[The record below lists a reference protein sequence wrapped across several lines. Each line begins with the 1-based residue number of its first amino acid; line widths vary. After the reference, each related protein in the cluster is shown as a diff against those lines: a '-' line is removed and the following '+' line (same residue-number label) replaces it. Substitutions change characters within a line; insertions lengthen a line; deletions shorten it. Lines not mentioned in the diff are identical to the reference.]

1 MTSEVKLKTGGDPRS
16 LPDYAAL
23 RDEISK
29 LTHPARPDVDWRY
42 VETLCLRL
50 YEHNGVELQTASWYT
65 IARMHTT
72 GLSGLNE
79 GLALIVALTRHHWS
93 VMWPL
98 NTHARLE
105 IITGLFNRL
114 QKTLR
119 AMPPD
124 NRDNLPLLYQTE
136 TFLKALSDTLA
147 RHELK
152 QSSKVALPEA
162 MVKGYIT
169 RLENQPVQGEAS
181 SPVTLPAQ
189 ALRSDAPD
197 VQEHQTQP
205 HSRLVYVVS
214 ETKTES
220 TPSLQKSPP
229 TFLKPFM
236 AGVCAALLAVSV
248 AIPGWQF
255 LTQPSQAEQQLR
267 ALLTLPPDVLSA
279 DQMAQL
285 SRTSSLLNHA
295 SEWITLSCQQITRLA
310 ELPPAYNLQRSAQL
324 LQQLMVL
331 FPDNPRVQEM
341 VDNWHKSVRSRA
353 LPEEAMTGW
362 NEGMSRLQQLAERLN
377 RLDEQR
383 GKYMTVSELKTEVFG
398 IMQAF
403 NRHTPAEELLWRY
416 GEVSNQ
422 SGSESQQKLA
432 QDSLMA
438 LLNSYWFLRDGDTI
452 RNKINSRH
460 NNQPDI

>member
-29 LTHPARPDVDWRY
+29 LTHPARPDVDWRH

-124 NRDNLPLLYQTE
+124 DRDNLPLLYQTE

-169 RLENQPVQGEAS
+169 RLENQPVQGEVS
-181 SPVTLPAQ
+181 SPVILPAQ

-197 VQEHQTQP
+197 VQGHEAMP

-214 ETKTES
+214 ETKAEPTS
-220 TPSLQKSPP
+220 SLQKSPP
-229 TFLKPFM
+229 TFLKPFV

-255 LTQPSQAEQQLR
+255 LTQPSPAEQQLR
-267 ALLTLPPDVLSA
+267 ALLSPPPDVLSA
-279 DQMAQL
+279 DQMTQL
-285 SRTSSLLNHA
+285 SRTSSVINHA
-295 SEWITLSCQQITRLA
+295 QEWTDLSGQQIKRLA

-341 VDNWHKSVRSRA
+341 VDNWQKSVRSRA

-362 NEGMSRLQQLAERLN
+362 NEGMTRLQQLAERLN
-377 RLDEQR
+377 RLDAQR
-383 GKYMTVSELKTEVFG
+383 GKYMTVSELKSQVFG
-398 IMQAF
+398 MLTSFRQTVPVEEQIRQLKLLPEDSPQRQQQIQQAEQHL
-403 NRHTPAEELLWRY
+403 RAQVY
-416 GEVSNQ
+416 M
-422 SGSESQQKLA
+422 LA
-432 QDSLMA
+432 QEKH
-438 LLNSYWFLRDGDTI
+438 RE
-452 RNKINSRH
+452 
-460 NNQPDI
+460 

>member
-29 LTHPARPDVDWRY
+29 LTHPARPDVNWRY

-124 NRDNLPLLYQTE
+124 DRDNLPLLYQTE

-152 QSSKVALPEA
+152 QSNKVALPEA
-162 MVKGYIT
+162 IVKGYIT

-189 ALRSDAPD
+189 AL
-197 VQEHQTQP
+197 P

-214 ETKTES
+214 ETKAEP

-229 TFLKPFM
+229 TFLKPFV

-255 LTQPSQAEQQLR
+255 LTQPS
-267 ALLTLPPDVLSA
+267 
-279 DQMAQL
+279 
-285 SRTSSLLNHA
+285 
-295 SEWITLSCQQITRLA
+295 
-310 ELPPAYNLQRSAQL
+310 
-324 LQQLMVL
+324 
-331 FPDNPRVQEM
+331 
-341 VDNWHKSVRSRA
+341 
-353 LPEEAMTGW
+353 PEEQHFTWG
-362 NEGMSRLQQLAERLN
+362 NGCKKQ
-377 RLDEQR
+377 
-383 GKYMTVSELKTEVFG
+383 
-398 IMQAF
+398 
-403 NRHTPAEELLWRY
+403 
-416 GEVSNQ
+416 
-422 SGSESQQKLA
+422 
-432 QDSLMA
+432 
-438 LLNSYWFLRDGDTI
+438 
-452 RNKINSRH
+452 
-460 NNQPDI
+460 

>member
-29 LTHPARPDVDWRY
+29 LPHPARPDVNWRY

-105 IITGLFNRL
+105 IITGLFNHL

-124 NRDNLPLLYQTE
+124 DRDNLPLLYQTE

-169 RLENQPVQGEAS
+169 RLENQP
-181 SPVTLPAQ
+181 L
-189 ALRSDAPD
+189 
-197 VQEHQTQP
+197 P

-214 ETKTES
+214 ETKAESGTEN
-220 TPSLQKSPP
+220 THSLQKSPL
-229 TFLKPFM
+229 TFLKPFVT
-236 AGVCAALLAVSV
+236 GVCAALLAVSV
-248 AIPGWQF
+248 AIPGWQS
-255 LTQPSQAEQQLR
+255 LTQPSPAEQQLR
-267 ALLTLPPDVLSA
+267 ALLTPPPDVLSA
-279 DQMAQL
+279 GQMTQL
-285 SRTSSLLNHA
+285 SRTPSLLNHA
-295 SEWITLSCQQITRLA
+295 SEWITLSGQQITRLT
-310 ELPPAYNLQRSAQL
+310 ELPSAYNLQRSAQL

-341 VDNWHKSVRSRA
+341 VDNWQKSVRSRA

-362 NEGMSRLQQLAERLN
+362 NEGMTRLQQLAERLN

-403 NRHTPAEELLWRY
+403 NRHIPAEEQLHRY
-416 GEVSNQ
+416 GEVRNHN
-422 SGSESQQKLA
+422 GSEFQQKLV
-432 QDSLMA
+432 QDALTE
-438 LLNSYWFLRDGDTI
+438 LLNLYWFLRHGDTGKKEI
-452 RNKINSRH
+452 
-460 NNQPDI
+460 NNQ

>member
-124 NRDNLPLLYQTE
+124 DRDNLPLLYQTE

-152 QSSKVALPEA
+152 QSNKVALPEA
-162 MVKGYIT
+162 IVKGYIT

-189 ALRSDAPD
+189 AL
-197 VQEHQTQP
+197 P

-214 ETKTES
+214 ETKAEPTL
-220 TPSLQKSPP
+220 SLQKSPP
-229 TFLKPFM
+229 TFLKPFV

-255 LTQPSQAEQQLR
+255 LTQPS
-267 ALLTLPPDVLSA
+267 
-279 DQMAQL
+279 
-285 SRTSSLLNHA
+285 
-295 SEWITLSCQQITRLA
+295 
-310 ELPPAYNLQRSAQL
+310 
-324 LQQLMVL
+324 
-331 FPDNPRVQEM
+331 
-341 VDNWHKSVRSRA
+341 
-353 LPEEAMTGW
+353 PEEQHFTWG
-362 NEGMSRLQQLAERLN
+362 
-377 RLDEQR
+377 
-383 GKYMTVSELKTEVFG
+383 
-398 IMQAF
+398 
-403 NRHTPAEELLWRY
+403 
-416 GEVSNQ
+416 
-422 SGSESQQKLA
+422 
-432 QDSLMA
+432 
-438 LLNSYWFLRDGDTI
+438 DGC
-452 RNKINSRH
+452 KK
-460 NNQPDI
+460 Q

>member
-23 RDEISK
+23 RAEISK

-42 VETLCLRL
+42 VEKLCLRL

-65 IARMHTT
+65 IARIHTT

-93 VMWPL
+93 VMWPPG
-98 NTHARLE
+98 THARLE

-119 AMPPD
+119 VMPPD

-136 TFLKALSDTLA
+136 TFLKVLSDTLA
-147 RHELK
+147 RHGLK
-152 QSSKVALPEA
+152 QSSNVALPET
-162 MVKGYIT
+162 MVKGYII
-169 RLENQPVQGEAS
+169 RLENLPVQGEAS

-197 VQEHQTQP
+197 VQGHEPLP

-214 ETKTES
+214 ETKSES
-220 TPSLQKSPP
+220 TSSLQKSPP
-229 TFLKPFM
+229 TFLKPFV

-248 AIPGWQF
+248 VIPGWQF
-255 LTQPSQAEQQLR
+255 LTQPSPVEQQLR
-267 ALLTLPPDVLSA
+267 VLLTPSPDVLSA
-279 DQMAQL
+279 DQLAQL
-285 SRTSSLLNHA
+285 SRTLSLLNHA
-295 SEWITLSCQQITRLA
+295 SEWITLSGQQITRLT

-324 LQQLMVL
+324 LQQLRVL
-331 FPDNPRVQEM
+331 FPDNPRVQEL
-341 VDNWHKSVRSRA
+341 VDNWQKSVRSQA

-362 NEGMSRLQQLAERLN
+362 REGMSRLQQLAERLN

-403 NRHTPAEELLWRY
+403 NRHIPAEEQLRRY
-416 GEVSNQ
+416 DEVRNQ
-422 SGSESQQKLA
+422 NGSEQQQKKVENGLVELV
-432 QDSLMA
+432 SR
-438 LLNSYWFLRDGDTI
+438 YWVLTQKSGQGT
-452 RNKINSRH
+452 
-460 NNQPDI
+460 

>member
-1 MTSEVKLKTGGDPRS
+1 M
-16 LPDYAAL
+16 
-23 RDEISK
+23 
-29 LTHPARPDVDWRY
+29 
-42 VETLCLRL
+42 

-124 NRDNLPLLYQTE
+124 DRDNLPLLYQTE

-147 RHELK
+147 WHELK

-197 VQEHQTQP
+197 VQEHQTLP

-229 TFLKPFM
+229 TFLKPFV
-236 AGVCAALLAVSV
+236 AGVCAALLTVSV
-248 AIPGWQF
+248 AILGWQF
-255 LTQPSQAEQQLR
+255 LTQPSPAEQQLR
-267 ALLTLPPDVLSA
+267 ALLTPPPDALSA
-279 DQMAQL
+279 DQLAQL
-285 SRTSSLLNHA
+285 SRTPSLLNHA
-295 SEWITLSCQQITRLA
+295 SEWITLSGQQITRLT

-324 LQQLMVL
+324 LQQLRVL

-341 VDNWHKSVRSRA
+341 VDNWQKSVRSRA
-353 LPEEAMTGW
+353 LPEEAMAGW
-362 NEGMSRLQQLAERLN
+362 NEGMTRLQQLAERLN

-383 GKYMTVSELKTEVFG
+383 GRYMTVSELKSQVFG
-398 IMQAF
+398 MLTSFRQTVPVEEQIRQLKLLPEDSPQRQQQIQQAEQHL
-403 NRHTPAEELLWRY
+403 RAQVY
-416 GEVSNQ
+416 M
-422 SGSESQQKLA
+422 LA
-432 QDSLMA
+432 QE
-438 LLNSYWFLRDGDTI
+438 
-452 RNKINSRH
+452 KH
-460 NNQPDI
+460 CE

>member
-124 NRDNLPLLYQTE
+124 DRDNLPLLYQTE
-136 TFLKALSDTLA
+136 TFLKTLSDTLA

-189 ALRSDAPD
+189 ALRSDARD
-197 VQEHQTQP
+197 VQEHQPLP

-214 ETKTES
+214 ETKTEP
-220 TPSLQKSPP
+220 TPSLQKSPSM
-229 TFLKPFM
+229 FLKPFL

-255 LTQPSQAEQQLR
+255 LTQPS
-267 ALLTLPPDVLSA
+267 
-279 DQMAQL
+279 
-285 SRTSSLLNHA
+285 
-295 SEWITLSCQQITRLA
+295 
-310 ELPPAYNLQRSAQL
+310 
-324 LQQLMVL
+324 
-331 FPDNPRVQEM
+331 
-341 VDNWHKSVRSRA
+341 
-353 LPEEAMTGW
+353 PEEQHFTWG
-362 NEGMSRLQQLAERLN
+362 NGCKKQ
-377 RLDEQR
+377 
-383 GKYMTVSELKTEVFG
+383 
-398 IMQAF
+398 
-403 NRHTPAEELLWRY
+403 
-416 GEVSNQ
+416 
-422 SGSESQQKLA
+422 
-432 QDSLMA
+432 
-438 LLNSYWFLRDGDTI
+438 
-452 RNKINSRH
+452 
-460 NNQPDI
+460 

>member
-29 LTHPARPDVDWRY
+29 LTHPARPDVNWRY

-124 NRDNLPLLYQTE
+124 DRDNLPLLYQTE

-152 QSSKVALPEA
+152 QSNKVALPEA
-162 MVKGYIT
+162 IVKGYIT

-189 ALRSDAPD
+189 AL
-197 VQEHQTQP
+197 P

-214 ETKTES
+214 ETKAEPTL
-220 TPSLQKSPP
+220 SLQKSPP
-229 TFLKPFM
+229 TFLKPFVT
-236 AGVCAALLAVSV
+236 GVCAALLAVSV

-255 LTQPSQAEQQLR
+255 LTQPS
-267 ALLTLPPDVLSA
+267 
-279 DQMAQL
+279 
-285 SRTSSLLNHA
+285 
-295 SEWITLSCQQITRLA
+295 
-310 ELPPAYNLQRSAQL
+310 
-324 LQQLMVL
+324 
-331 FPDNPRVQEM
+331 
-341 VDNWHKSVRSRA
+341 
-353 LPEEAMTGW
+353 PEEQHFTWG
-362 NEGMSRLQQLAERLN
+362 
-377 RLDEQR
+377 
-383 GKYMTVSELKTEVFG
+383 
-398 IMQAF
+398 
-403 NRHTPAEELLWRY
+403 
-416 GEVSNQ
+416 
-422 SGSESQQKLA
+422 
-432 QDSLMA
+432 
-438 LLNSYWFLRDGDTI
+438 DGC
-452 RNKINSRH
+452 KK
-460 NNQPDI
+460 Q

>member
-29 LTHPARPDVDWRY
+29 LTHPARPDVDWRS

-93 VMWPL
+93 VMWPQ

-105 IITGLFNRL
+105 IITGLFKRL

-119 AMPPD
+119 AMPLD
-124 NRDNLPLLYQTE
+124 DRNNLPLLYQTE

-152 QSSKVALPEA
+152 QSSKVELPEA
-162 MVKGYIT
+162 MVKGCIT
-169 RLENQPVQGEAS
+169 RLENQPVQGEVLS
-181 SPVTLPAQ
+181 SVTLPAQ
-189 ALRSDAPD
+189 ALRSDALD
-197 VQEHQTQP
+197 VQEHKTLP

-214 ETKTES
+214 ETKAETTS
-220 TPSLQKSPP
+220 SLQKSPS
-229 TFLKPFM
+229 TFLKPFV

-248 AIPGWQF
+248 AIPGWQS
-255 LTQPSQAEQQLR
+255 LTQRSPAELQLR
-267 ALLTLPPDVLSA
+267 ALVTSPADVLSA
-279 DQMAQL
+279 DQLTQL
-285 SRTSSLLNHA
+285 SRTPSLLNHA
-295 SEWITLSCQQITRLA
+295 SEWITLSNQQITRLT

-331 FPDNPRVQEM
+331 FPDNPSLQDIVN
-341 VDNWHKSVRSRA
+341 NWQKSVRSRA

-362 NEGMSRLQQLAERLN
+362 SEGMTRLQQLAERLN

-403 NRHTPAEELLWRY
+403 NRHIPAEELLRRY
-416 GEVSNQ
+416 GEARNQ
-422 SGSESQQKLA
+422 DGSEQQ
-432 QDSLMA
+432 QRQTEMA
-438 LLNSYWFLRDGDTI
+438 LNQL
-452 RNKINSRH
+452 INRYQVVH
-460 NNQPDI
+460 ADKQGR

>member
-23 RDEISK
+23 RAEISK

-42 VETLCLRL
+42 VEKLCLRL

-65 IARMHTT
+65 IARIHTT

-119 AMPPD
+119 VMPPD

-147 RHELK
+147 RHGLK
-152 QSSKVALPEA
+152 QSSNVALPET
-162 MVKGYIT
+162 MVKGYII
-169 RLENQPVQGEAS
+169 RLENLPVQGEAS

-197 VQEHQTQP
+197 VQGHESLP

-214 ETKTES
+214 ETKSES
-220 TPSLQKSPP
+220 TSSLQKARL
-229 TFLKPFM
+229 TFLKPFVT
-236 AGVCAALLAVSV
+236 GVCTALLAICV
-248 AIPGWQF
+248 AVPGWQF

-267 ALLTLPPDVLSA
+267 ALLTLQPDVLSA
-279 DQMAQL
+279 DQMTQL
-285 SRTSSLLNHA
+285 IRSPSLLNHA
-295 SEWITLSCQQITRLA
+295 SEWITLSGQQITRLT

-324 LQQLMVL
+324 LQQLTVF

-341 VDNWHKSVRSRA
+341 VDNWQKSVRSRA

-362 NEGMSRLQQLAERLN
+362 NEGMTRLQRLSERLN
-377 RLDEQR
+377 RLDERR
-383 GKYMTVSELKTEVFG
+383 GKYMTVSELKTEVFD
-398 IMQAF
+398 IMRAF
-403 NRHTPAEELLWRY
+403 NQHIPAEEQLRRY
-416 GEVSNQ
+416 GEVRNQ
-422 SGSESQQKLA
+422 NGSEQQQQQA
-432 QDSLMA
+432 EMA
-438 LLNSYWFLRDGDTI
+438 LNQL
-452 RNKINSRH
+452 INRYQMEH
-460 NNQPDI
+460 TGNQERQP

>member
-42 VETLCLRL
+42 VEMLCLRL

-79 GLALIVALTRHHWS
+79 GLALIVVLTRHHWS
-93 VMWPL
+93 VMWSL

-119 AMPPD
+119 AMPSD
-124 NRDNLPLLYQTE
+124 DRDSLPLLYQTE
-136 TFLKALSDTLA
+136 TFLKALNDTLA

-162 MVKGYIT
+162 IVKGYIT

-197 VQEHQTQP
+197 VQEHQALP

-214 ETKTES
+214 ETKAEP

-229 TFLKPFM
+229 TFLKPFV

-255 LTQPSQAEQQLR
+255 LTQPS
-267 ALLTLPPDVLSA
+267 
-279 DQMAQL
+279 
-285 SRTSSLLNHA
+285 
-295 SEWITLSCQQITRLA
+295 
-310 ELPPAYNLQRSAQL
+310 
-324 LQQLMVL
+324 
-331 FPDNPRVQEM
+331 
-341 VDNWHKSVRSRA
+341 
-353 LPEEAMTGW
+353 PEEQHFTWG
-362 NEGMSRLQQLAERLN
+362 NGCKKQ
-377 RLDEQR
+377 
-383 GKYMTVSELKTEVFG
+383 
-398 IMQAF
+398 
-403 NRHTPAEELLWRY
+403 
-416 GEVSNQ
+416 
-422 SGSESQQKLA
+422 
-432 QDSLMA
+432 
-438 LLNSYWFLRDGDTI
+438 
-452 RNKINSRH
+452 
-460 NNQPDI
+460 

>member
-29 LTHPARPDVDWRY
+29 LTHPARPDVDWCY

-93 VMWPL
+93 AMWPL

-124 NRDNLPLLYQTE
+124 DRDNLPLLYQTE

-169 RLENQPVQGEAS
+169 RLENQPVQGETS

-197 VQEHQTQP
+197 VQEHQTLP

-214 ETKTES
+214 ETKTEP

-229 TFLKPFM
+229 TFLKPFV

-255 LTQPSQAEQQLR
+255 LTQPSPAEQQLR
-267 ALLTLPPDVLSA
+267 ALLSPPPDVLSA
-279 DQMAQL
+279 DQMTQL
-285 SRTSSLLNHA
+285 SRTSSVINHA
-295 SEWITLSCQQITRLA
+295 QEWTDLSGQQIKRLA

-341 VDNWHKSVRSRA
+341 VDNWQKSVRSRA

-362 NEGMSRLQQLAERLN
+362 NEGMTRLQQLAERLN
-377 RLDEQR
+377 RLDAQR
-383 GKYMTVSELKTEVFG
+383 GKYMTVSELKSQVFG
-398 IMQAF
+398 MLTSFRQTVPVEEQIRQLKLLPEDSPQRQQQIQQAEQHL
-403 NRHTPAEELLWRY
+403 RAQVY
-416 GEVSNQ
+416 M
-422 SGSESQQKLA
+422 LA
-432 QDSLMA
+432 QEKH
-438 LLNSYWFLRDGDTI
+438 RE
-452 RNKINSRH
+452 
-460 NNQPDI
+460 

>member
-42 VETLCLRL
+42 VGTLCLRL

-124 NRDNLPLLYQTE
+124 DRDNLPLLYQTE
-136 TFLKALSDTLA
+136 TFLKELSDTLA
-147 RHELK
+147 RYELK

-189 ALRSDAPD
+189 VLRSDAPD
-197 VQEHQTQP
+197 VQEHQPLP

-214 ETKTES
+214 ETKAEP
-220 TPSLQKSPP
+220 TPSIQKSPP
-229 TFLKPFM
+229 TFLKPFL

-255 LTQPSQAEQQLR
+255 LTQPSPAEQQLR
-267 ALLTLPPDVLSA
+267 ALLTSPPDALSA
-279 DQMAQL
+279 DQMTQL
-285 SRTSSLLNHA
+285 SRTPSLLNHA
-295 SEWITLSCQQITRLA
+295 SEWITLSGQQITRLT
-310 ELPPAYNLQRSAQL
+310 ELPLAYNLQRSAQL

-331 FPDNPRVQEM
+331 FPDNPCVQEM
-341 VDNWHKSVRSRA
+341 VDNWQKSIRSRA

-362 NEGMSRLQQLAERLN
+362 NEGMTLLQQLAERLN
-377 RLDEQR
+377 RLDEHR
-383 GKYMTVSELKTEVFG
+383 GEYITVSELKTAVFS
-398 IMQAF
+398 IMQVF
-403 NRHTPAEELLWRY
+403 NRHIPAEELLRRY
-416 GEVSNQ
+416 GETQKQN
-422 SGSESQQKLA
+422 GSEHHKKQA
-432 QDSLMA
+432 ETV
-438 LLNSYWFLRDGDTI
+438 LNQLRYRYQI
-452 RNKINSRH
+452 INSEKRGDF
-460 NNQPDI
+460 PDS

>member
-105 IITGLFNRL
+105 IITGLFSRL

-124 NRDNLPLLYQTE
+124 DRDNLPLLYQTE

-152 QSSKVALPEA
+152 QSS
-162 MVKGYIT
+162 
-169 RLENQPVQGEAS
+169 
-181 SPVTLPAQ
+181 
-189 ALRSDAPD
+189 
-197 VQEHQTQP
+197 
-205 HSRLVYVVS
+205 
-214 ETKTES
+214 
-220 TPSLQKSPP
+220 
-229 TFLKPFM
+229 
-236 AGVCAALLAVSV
+236 
-248 AIPGWQF
+248 
-255 LTQPSQAEQQLR
+255 
-267 ALLTLPPDVLSA
+267 
-279 DQMAQL
+279 
-285 SRTSSLLNHA
+285 
-295 SEWITLSCQQITRLA
+295 
-310 ELPPAYNLQRSAQL
+310 
-324 LQQLMVL
+324 
-331 FPDNPRVQEM
+331 NPRVQEM
-341 VDNWHKSVRSRA
+341 VDNWQKSVRSCA

-362 NEGMSRLQQLAERLN
+362 NEGMTRLQQLAERLN

-403 NRHTPAEELLWRY
+403 NRHIPAEEQLRRY
-416 GEVSNQ
+416 DEARNQ
-422 SGSESQQKLA
+422 NGSEQQQKQA
-432 QDSLMA
+432 EMA
-438 LLNSYWFLRDGDTI
+438 LNQL
-452 RNKINSRH
+452 INRYQVEH
-460 NNQPDI
+460 AGKPERLP

>member
-29 LTHPARPDVDWRY
+29 LTHPARPDVNWRY

-152 QSSKVALPEA
+152 QSNKVALPEA
-162 MVKGYIT
+162 IVKGYIT

-189 ALRSDAPD
+189 AL
-197 VQEHQTQP
+197 P

-214 ETKTES
+214 ETKAEP

-229 TFLKPFM
+229 TFLKPFV

-255 LTQPSQAEQQLR
+255 LTQPS
-267 ALLTLPPDVLSA
+267 
-279 DQMAQL
+279 
-285 SRTSSLLNHA
+285 
-295 SEWITLSCQQITRLA
+295 
-310 ELPPAYNLQRSAQL
+310 
-324 LQQLMVL
+324 
-331 FPDNPRVQEM
+331 
-341 VDNWHKSVRSRA
+341 
-353 LPEEAMTGW
+353 PEEQHFTWG
-362 NEGMSRLQQLAERLN
+362 
-377 RLDEQR
+377 
-383 GKYMTVSELKTEVFG
+383 
-398 IMQAF
+398 
-403 NRHTPAEELLWRY
+403 
-416 GEVSNQ
+416 
-422 SGSESQQKLA
+422 
-432 QDSLMA
+432 
-438 LLNSYWFLRDGDTI
+438 DGC
-452 RNKINSRH
+452 KK
-460 NNQPDI
+460 Q

>member
-23 RDEISK
+23 PDEISK

-124 NRDNLPLLYQTE
+124 DRDNLPLLYQTE
-136 TFLKALSDTLA
+136 TFLKALRDTLA

-189 ALRSDAPD
+189 ALRSDARD
-197 VQEHQTQP
+197 VQEHQPLP

-214 ETKTES
+214 ETKTEP
-220 TPSLQKSPP
+220 TPSLQKSPSM
-229 TFLKPFM
+229 FLKPFL

-255 LTQPSQAEQQLR
+255 LTQPS
-267 ALLTLPPDVLSA
+267 
-279 DQMAQL
+279 
-285 SRTSSLLNHA
+285 
-295 SEWITLSCQQITRLA
+295 
-310 ELPPAYNLQRSAQL
+310 
-324 LQQLMVL
+324 
-331 FPDNPRVQEM
+331 
-341 VDNWHKSVRSRA
+341 
-353 LPEEAMTGW
+353 PEEQHFTWG
-362 NEGMSRLQQLAERLN
+362 NGCKKQ
-377 RLDEQR
+377 
-383 GKYMTVSELKTEVFG
+383 
-398 IMQAF
+398 
-403 NRHTPAEELLWRY
+403 
-416 GEVSNQ
+416 
-422 SGSESQQKLA
+422 
-432 QDSLMA
+432 
-438 LLNSYWFLRDGDTI
+438 
-452 RNKINSRH
+452 
-460 NNQPDI
+460 

>member
-23 RDEISK
+23 PDEISK

-124 NRDNLPLLYQTE
+124 DRDNLPLLYQTE
-136 TFLKALSDTLA
+136 TFLKALSDTFA

-152 QSSKVALPEA
+152 QSNKVALPEA
-162 MVKGYIT
+162 IVKGYIT

-189 ALRSDAPD
+189 AL
-197 VQEHQTQP
+197 P

-214 ETKTES
+214 ETKAEP

-229 TFLKPFM
+229 TFLKPFV
-236 AGVCAALLAVSV
+236 AGVCAALLTVSV

-255 LTQPSQAEQQLR
+255 LTQPSLAEQQLR
-267 ALLTLPPDVLSA
+267 ALLTPPPDVLSA

-285 SRTSSLLNHA
+285 SRTPSLLNHA
-295 SEWITLSCQQITRLA
+295 SEWITLSGQQITRLA

-324 LQQLMVL
+324 LQQLRVL

-341 VDNWHKSVRSRA
+341 VDNWQKSVRSRA

-362 NEGMSRLQQLAERLN
+362 SEGMTRLQQLAERLN
-377 RLDEQR
+377 RLDEQQ
-383 GKYMTVSELKTEVFG
+383 GKYMTVSELKTEVFS

-403 NRHTPAEELLWRY
+403 NRHIPAEEQLRRY
-416 GEVSNQ
+416 DEVRNQ
-422 SGSESQQKLA
+422 NGSEQQQKQMKDAFVKLIHF
-432 QDSLMA
+432 
-438 LLNSYWFLRDGDTI
+438 YCFI
-452 RNKINSRH
+452 
-460 NNQPDI
+460 

>member
-29 LTHPARPDVDWRY
+29 LIHPARPDVDWRY

-124 NRDNLPLLYQTE
+124 DRDNLPLLYQTE

-197 VQEHQTQP
+197 VQEHQPLP

-214 ETKTES
+214 ETKAEPTL
-220 TPSLQKSPP
+220 TLQKSPP
-229 TFLKPFM
+229 TFLKPFVT
-236 AGVCAALLAVSV
+236 GVCAALMAVSV

-255 LTQPSQAEQQLR
+255 LTQPSPAEQQLR
-267 ALLTLPPDVLSA
+267 ALLTPPPDVLSA
-279 DQMAQL
+279 DQMTQL
-285 SRTSSLLNHA
+285 SRTPSLLNHA
-295 SEWITLSCQQITRLA
+295 SEWITLSGQQITRLT
-310 ELPPAYNLQRSAQL
+310 ELPLAYNLQRSAQL

-341 VDNWHKSVRSRA
+341 VDNWQKSVRSRA
-353 LPEEAMTGW
+353 LPEETMAGW
-362 NEGMSRLQQLAERLN
+362 NEGMTRLQQLAERLN

-383 GKYMTVSELKTEVFG
+383 GRYMTVSELKSQVFG
-398 IMQAF
+398 MLTSFRQTVPVEEQIRQLKLLPEDSPQRQQQIQQAEQHL
-403 NRHTPAEELLWRY
+403 RAQVY
-416 GEVSNQ
+416 M
-422 SGSESQQKLA
+422 LA
-432 QDSLMA
+432 QEKH
-438 LLNSYWFLRDGDTI
+438 RE
-452 RNKINSRH
+452 
-460 NNQPDI
+460 

>member
-98 NTHARLE
+98 NIHARLE

-124 NRDNLPLLYQTE
+124 DRDNLPLLYQTE

-181 SPVTLPAQ
+181 SPVMLPVQ

-197 VQEHQTQP
+197 VQGHHPLP

-214 ETKTES
+214 ETKAEPTS
-220 TPSLQKSPP
+220 TLQKSPS
-229 TFLKPFM
+229 TFLKPFVT
-236 AGVCAALLAVSV
+236 GVCAALLAVSV
-248 AIPGWQF
+248 VIPGWQF
-255 LTQPSQAEQQLR
+255 LTQPSPVEQQLR
-267 ALLTLPPDVLSA
+267 VLLAPPPDVLSA
-279 DQMAQL
+279 DQLTQL
-285 SRTSSLLNHA
+285 SRTPSLLNHA
-295 SEWITLSCQQITRLA
+295 SEWITLSGQQITRLT
-310 ELPPAYNLQRSAQL
+310 EFPPAYNLQRSVQL

-341 VDNWHKSVRSRA
+341 VDNWQKSARSRA

-362 NEGMSRLQQLAERLN
+362 NEGMTRLQLLAERLN
-377 RLDEQR
+377 RPDEQR
-383 GKYMTVSELKTEVFG
+383 GKYMTVSELKTEVSG

-403 NRHTPAEELLWRY
+403 NRHILAEEQLCHY
-416 GEVSNQ
+416 GEVRNQ
-422 SGSESQQKLA
+422 NGSEQQQKQMKDAFVKLIHF
-432 QDSLMA
+432 
-438 LLNSYWFLRDGDTI
+438 YCFI
-452 RNKINSRH
+452 
-460 NNQPDI
+460 

>member
-16 LPDYAAL
+16 LLDYAAL

-124 NRDNLPLLYQTE
+124 DRDNLPLLYQTE

-197 VQEHQTQP
+197 VQEHQTLP

-229 TFLKPFM
+229 TFLKPFV
-236 AGVCAALLAVSV
+236 AGVCAALLTVSV

-255 LTQPSQAEQQLR
+255 LTQPSPAEQQLR
-267 ALLTLPPDVLSA
+267 ALLTPPPDALSA
-279 DQMAQL
+279 DQLAQL
-285 SRTSSLLNHA
+285 SRTPSLLNHA
-295 SEWITLSCQQITRLA
+295 SEWITLSGQQITRLT

-324 LQQLMVL
+324 LQQLRVL

-341 VDNWHKSVRSRA
+341 VDNWQKSVRSRA
-353 LPEEAMTGW
+353 LPEEAMAGW
-362 NEGMSRLQQLAERLN
+362 NEGMTRLQQLAERLN

-383 GKYMTVSELKTEVFG
+383 GRYMTVSELKSQVFG
-398 IMQAF
+398 MLTSFRQTVPVEEQIRQLKLLPEDSPQRQQQIQQAEQHL
-403 NRHTPAEELLWRY
+403 RAQVY
-416 GEVSNQ
+416 M
-422 SGSESQQKLA
+422 LA
-432 QDSLMA
+432 QE
-438 LLNSYWFLRDGDTI
+438 
-452 RNKINSRH
+452 KH
-460 NNQPDI
+460 CE